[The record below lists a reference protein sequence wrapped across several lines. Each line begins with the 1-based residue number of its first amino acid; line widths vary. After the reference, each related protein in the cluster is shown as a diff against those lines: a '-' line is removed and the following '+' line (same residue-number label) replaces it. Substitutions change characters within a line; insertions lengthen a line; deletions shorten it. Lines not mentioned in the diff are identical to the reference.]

1 MIRITTAA
9 VLMVLGLSALGF
21 AQESSYTWVETRFHR
36 VHLRNGNFI
45 DGNVTGLTDREVSLK
60 LQQTGDMNIRRDSID
75 RIELI
80 KMRSLLEKPKLD
92 PPLKKVVAKPT
103 AVGARNP
110 GAVEPII
117 PVPEV
122 EAALKS
128 NVSAVL
134 GRMRIATPDQKEELL
149 VNLSRMPNA
158 APYLASQLG
167 TVNDECVEYVSRAL
181 GMMKDPES
189 LPYIAA
195 QLDSTREIVI
205 IQALK
210 LIAELDDP
218 NWVRCAR
225 PLLSHSQA
233 AVRSTAIYTLSRL
246 NDRDSL
252 PAILDFLGESER
264 SVRSGA
270 IVAAI
275 QLGRKFNEVE
285 LVSKAFRLTLRN
297 PGKEALVDLL
307 SGAGRLM
314 DPALWD
320 AVAPYLRESDAD
332 VRAAAADAL
341 TAMVAKEAVEPLL
354 SAMREETNKKAR
366 ISMARCAMA
375 IKNFKLMEPMVGW
388 LRDEDEEVARFAHKS
403 LEAIS
408 GKRMAPDQA
417 AWAAFVEAYR
427 DR

>member
-1 MIRITTAA
+1 MIRITTAV

-45 DGNVTGLTDREVSLK
+45 DGNVTGLTEREVSLK

-92 PPLKKVVAKPT
+92 PPLKKMVAKPT

-110 GAVEPII
+110 GALEPII
-117 PVPEV
+117 AVPQV

-149 VNLSRMPNA
+149 VDLSRMPNA
-158 APYLASQLG
+158 APYLASQMG
-167 TVNDECVEYVSRAL
+167 TVNDECVEYVGRAL

-195 QLDSTREIVI
+195 HLDSTREIVV
-205 IQALK
+205 IQSLK

-218 NWVRCAR
+218 NWARCAR
-225 PLLSHSQA
+225 PLLNHSQGA
-233 AVRSTAIYTLSRL
+233 IRSTAIFTLARL
-246 NDRDSL
+246 FDRDSL
-252 PAILDFLGESER
+252 PAILDSLGDSER

-270 IVAAI
+270 IVASINLA
-275 QLGRKFNEVE
+275 RKFNEVE
-285 LVSKAFRLTLRN
+285 IVSKAFRMTLRN

-320 AVAPYLRESDAD
+320 AVALYLRESDAD
-332 VRAAAADAL
+332 IRAAAADAL
-341 TAMVAKEAVEPLL
+341 GTMVAKDAVEPLL
-354 SAMREETNKKAR
+354 SAMRQENDRKVR
-366 ISMARCAMA
+366 LSMARAATA
-375 IKNFKLMEPMVGW
+375 IKSVKLMEPLVGW
-388 LRDEDEEVARFAHKS
+388 LKDEDEDIARMAHKS

-417 AWAAFVEAYR
+417 AWAAYVEAYR